1 MKVFIT
7 GATGYIGLNVAAAY
21 RRAGHEVWGLTRS
34 PEKARLLARHEIRP
48 VQGSMQDPGSW
59 GETARKCSVL
69 IHAAVDYQEDPFKLD
84 QRTVEFLLSLAR
96 QEGPRPKT
104 LIYTSGVWVYG
115 STGAALADETTPLNP
130 PKLVSPRPA
139 IERMVLESGDVRGV
153 VLRPGCVYGY
163 QGGLTGMWFA
173 GAVSEKS
180 LKAVGDGRNRWAMVH
195 ADDLADAY
203 LRAGESGLAGEVFNI
218 TDRSRAS
225 VREMLAA
232 VAGATGYQ
240 GETRFVPVAE
250 AAAKMGHFAECL
262 ALDQHVDARKAV
274 RLLGWQPRHGGFAD
288 EVESCLLSWQA
299 AR

>member
-1 MKVFIT
+1 M
-7 GATGYIGLNVAAAY
+7 
-21 RRAGHEVWGLTRS
+21 
-34 PEKARLLARHEIRP
+34 
-48 VQGSMQDPGSW
+48 
-59 GETARKCSVL
+59 
-69 IHAAVDYQEDPFKLD
+69 
-84 QRTVEFLLSLAR
+84 
-96 QEGPRPKT
+96 
-104 LIYTSGVWVYG
+104 YG
-115 STGAALADETTPLNP
+115 STRGALADETTPLNP
-130 PKLVSPRPA
+130 PKLVAPRPA

-240 GETRFVPVAE
+240 GEIRFVPVAE
-250 AAAKMGHFAECL
+250 AAAKMGAFRR
-262 ALDQHVDARKAV
+262 VPRPGPARRRPQSRAPS
-274 RLLGWQPRHGGFAD
+274 GMAA
-288 EVESCLLSWQA
+288 A
-299 AR
+299 ARGFRGRGGELLAVLAGGPIGRARRREAVGRTRLTPGFRG